1 LLKRAQKEIS
11 MTESSPGNQRI
22 FYGWYIVGV
31 SFLIMAIAGG
41 SGATFPLF
49 LVALTDEFGWSQASL
64 GGTVS
69 AGMIVGGLVTP
80 FWGKWTDRSG
90 ARVVV
95 VTATAV
101 TGLSV
106 FLRAYMTSLAHLYL
120 LSAGGALFAAGMGLI
135 PLSTAIS
142 KWFVKKRG
150 IAMGITLVGGGLGA
164 SATPPIANYLIETTG
179 WRNTYMMLAA
189 ILWIGIIPT
198 AGLILRRS
206 PEDLGLLPDGES
218 PKPEPQPTAAENEEP
233 AALAKSAQSDLSE
246 DFTPKQAMR
255 TLAFWMI
262 SIAFL
267 LPMMTGV
274 GLITHLVAI
283 FENLG
288 ETSRTASICLG
299 LIGGLSVVGRL
310 SFGFMA
316 DRFSVRKIFTACYI
330 METIAVSTLLA
341 TALIGAKA
349 LFVFILIYG
358 LTGGGGLVLAPL
370 LISECFG
377 LKSMGTIFGMLA
389 IAAVIGG
396 ATGAVLVGRIVD
408 TTGNYY
414 LAFIIFTIGE
424 AIAAT
429 AISQARSPM
438 KGR

>member
-1 LLKRAQKEIS
+1 
-11 MTESSPGNQRI
+11 
-22 FYGWYIVGV
+22 
-31 SFLIMAIAGG
+31 
-41 SGATFPLF
+41 
-49 LVALTDEFGWSQASL
+49 
-64 GGTVS
+64 
-69 AGMIVGGLVTP
+69 
-80 FWGKWTDRSG
+80 
-90 ARVVV
+90 
-95 VTATAV
+95 
-101 TGLSV
+101 
-106 FLRAYMTSLAHLYL
+106 
-120 LSAGGALFAAGMGLI
+120 
-135 PLSTAIS
+135 
-142 KWFVKKRG
+142 
-150 IAMGITLVGGGLGA
+150 
-164 SATPPIANYLIETTG
+164 
-179 WRNTYMMLAA
+179 
-189 ILWIGIIPT
+189 
-198 AGLILRRS
+198 
-206 PEDLGLLPDGES
+206 
-218 PKPEPQPTAAENEEP
+218 
-233 AALAKSAQSDLSE
+233 
-246 DFTPKQAMR
+246 
-255 TLAFWMI
+255 
-262 SIAFL
+262 
-267 LPMMTGV
+267 V